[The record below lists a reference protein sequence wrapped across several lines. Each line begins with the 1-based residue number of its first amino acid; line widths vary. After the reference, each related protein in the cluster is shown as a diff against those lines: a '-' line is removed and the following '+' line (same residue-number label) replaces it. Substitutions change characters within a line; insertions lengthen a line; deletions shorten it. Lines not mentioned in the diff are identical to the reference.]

1 MSRSQKPVGLYF
13 QFKNLSAHSPGQGW
27 EDEFGTR
34 FGGEAASAVG
44 PWGFRETLQS
54 ALGFRIFF
62 LTEKGG
68 PSCSGGRSALSPF
81 PCRYLA
87 PVYLGVH
94 LVQPPGLAMAD
105 LGPDLRH
112 TLLGSRDHP

>member
-13 QFKNLSAHSPGQGW
+13 QFRNLSAHSPGQGW

-44 PWGFRETLQS
+44 PWGFGETLQS

-62 LTEKGG
+62 QGRKG
-68 PSCSGGRSALSPF
+68 
-81 PCRYLA
+81 A
-87 PVYLGVH
+87 PVAQAEEVRFPLSTAGISP
-94 LVQPPGLAMAD
+94 QF
-105 LGPDLRH
+105 
-112 TLLGSRDHP
+112 T